1 MSQMAKFSVNMN
13 DKDVG
18 KLPAIKKIASGILL
32 WPFPFPLH
40 TAASVNHFL
49 LMETLSS
56 FGFFVAI
63 LFLG

>member
-1 MSQMAKFSVNMN
+1 MSQMVKFSVSMN

-18 KLPAIKKIASGILL
+18 KLTAVKKIASGILL
-32 WPFPFPLH
+32 WHFTFPLH

-56 FGFFVAI
+56 FGFPVVI